1 MNYEPVHQI
10 LSGIGMVGDDV
21 NIRTEDHANQL
32 IENEEIE
39 QLNTEERKKIAV
51 MLFVLINMIKD
62 KKVILYYWPK

>member
-10 LSGIGMVGDDV
+10 LIGLGMVGDDV

-51 MLFVLINMIKD
+51 MLFVLINMIT
-62 KKVILYYWPK
+62 L